1 MRSNLRNPDLRSVG
15 RPPRAR
21 LRLALALAVAT
32 ATAAASPSAFS
43 AGAMRRVSFGSGT
56 VAQSVPKGA
65 TETVQTDLAYVD
77 LVVGDPEIADVMP
90 LTDRSFYIHGK
101 KIGTTSVT
109 AYDAQRRRIGAI
121 DLEIGYSTGR
131 LAAQLRRQIPHGRIR
146 VSSVNGRI
154 LLSGDVPDSIAQDT
168 ALSIAHQFGG
178 EVLNQMKITSPQQVM
193 LEVRFLEASRQAGK
207 ELGVKWDVVSKRL
220 NASIGSN
227 SLVSG
232 ATPFGAVL
240 GQLLSGGTKVDILV
254 QALEGRGLARRLAEP
269 NLTAMSGQTAS
280 FLAGGEFP
288 FPVAGANGAVS
299 VEFKKFGV
307 GLSFTPTVLA
317 NGVINLKIEPEVSQ
331 LDVTNAVTVGGIS
344 IPSLVVRRVSTNVE
358 LKDGQSFA
366 LAGLL
371 QSVSSETTNALPWI
385 NDVPVL
391 GALFRSAAFEKR
403 ETELAVIVTPHLV
416 RPARPGQKLHSPLD
430 ATVSVNDVERFL
442 LGKQEMTP
450 AELRVA
456 RGQPARLAGGHILDF
471 GGPNAAGN

>member
-1 MRSNLRNPDLRSVG
+1 M
-15 RPPRAR
+15 
-21 LRLALALAVAT
+21 
-32 ATAAASPSAFS
+32 AAAIAISAPGA
-43 AGAMRRVSFGSGT
+43 AGSMRRVSFGGGDVAHT
-56 VAQSVPKGA
+56 VQKGA
-65 TETVQTDLAYVD
+65 TETLQTDLAYVD

-90 LTDRSFYIHGK
+90 LTDRSFYVHGK

-109 AYDAQRRRIGAI
+109 AYDAQRRRIGAV
-121 DLEIGYSTGR
+121 DLEVGYSTGR
-131 LAAQLRRQIPHGRIR
+131 LQAELRRQAPQARVR

-154 LLSGDVPDSIAQDT
+154 LLSGDVPDAIAQDT
-168 ALSIAHQFGG
+168 VLMIAHQFGA

-207 ELGVKWDVVSKRL
+207 EFGVKWDVVSKRL
-220 NASIGSN
+220 NASLGGGN
-227 SLVSG
+227 LVSG
-232 ATPFGAVL
+232 STPFGAVL
-240 GQLLSGGTKVDILV
+240 GQLLSGGTKVDVLV

-288 FPVAGANGAVS
+288 FPVAGVNGAVS

-331 LDVTNAVTVGGIS
+331 MDVTNAVNVGGIMV
-344 IPSLVVRRVSTNVE
+344 PSLVVRRVSTNVE

-371 QSVSSETTNALPWI
+371 QSVSSETINALPWI

-391 GALFRSAAFEKR
+391 GALFRSTAFERR

-416 RPARPGQKLHSPLD
+416 RPTRPGQPLLSPLD
-430 ATVSVNDVERFL
+430 TTISANDIDRFL
-442 LGKQEMTP
+442 LGKQEIAP
-450 AELRVA
+450 ADLRVA
-456 RGQPARLAGGHILDF
+456 QGKPARPAGGHILDI
-471 GGPNAAGN
+471 GGSDAAGD

>member
-1 MRSNLRNPDLRSVG
+1 MTNR
-15 RPPRAR
+15 R
-21 LRLALALAVAT
+21 LTGATLAALLV
-32 ATAAASPSAFS
+32 AAAPLVASPTHA
-43 AGAMRRVSFGSGT
+43 AGAMHRVSFGNGT
-56 VAQSVPKGA
+56 VAQSVSKGA
-65 TETVQTDLAYVD
+65 TKTVQTDLAYVD

-90 LTDRSFYIHGK
+90 LTDRSFYVHGK
-101 KIGTTSVT
+101 KIGMTTVT

-121 DLEIGYSTGR
+121 DLEVGYSTGR
-131 LAAQLRRQIPHGRIR
+131 LAAELRKQIPNARIK

-154 LLSGDVPDSIAQDT
+154 LLSGEAPDAVAQDA
-168 ALSIAHQFGG
+168 ALTIAHQFGG

-207 ELGVKWDVVSKRL
+207 ELGVKWDVASKRL
-220 NASIGSN
+220 NASIGASN
-227 SLVSG
+227 LISG

-240 GQLLSGGTKVDILV
+240 GQLLSGGTKVDVLV

-317 NGVINLKIEPEVSQ
+317 NGVISLKIEPEVSQ
-331 LDVTNAVTVGGIS
+331 IDVTNAVSIGGIS

-371 QSVSSETTNALPWI
+371 QSVSSENINALPWI
-385 NDVPVL
+385 NDVPVI
-391 GALFRSAAFEKR
+391 GALFRSTAFERR

-416 RPARPGQKLHSPLD
+416 RPTRPGQKLRSPLD

-442 LGKQEMTP
+442 LGKQEIAP
-450 AELRVA
+450 ADLRVA
-456 RGQPARLAGGHILDF
+456 QGRLVRAGGGHILDL

>member
-1 MRSNLRNPDLRSVG
+1 MTQQRHIGFLPR
-15 RPPRAR
+15 PRAR
-21 LRLALALAVAT
+21 LGVVLALALAAT
-32 ATAAASPSAFS
+32 TASHATYA
-43 AGAMRRVSFGSGT
+43 AGALRRIALGNGS

-65 TETVQTDLAYVD
+65 TETIQTDLAYVD

-90 LTDRSFYIHGK
+90 LTDHSFYIHGK

-109 AYDAQRRRIGAI
+109 AYDADRRRIGAI
-121 DLEIGYSTGR
+121 DLEVGYSTGR
-131 LAAQLRRQIPHGRIR
+131 LGAELRRQIPHGRIK

-154 LLSGDVPDSIAQDT
+154 LLSGEVPDSVAQDT

-178 EVLNQMKITSPQQVM
+178 EVLNQMKITEPQQVM
-193 LEVRFLEASRQAGK
+193 LEVRFIEASRQASK

-220 NASIGSN
+220 NASIGSG

-331 LDVTNAVTVGGIS
+331 IDVTNAVSIGGIS

-371 QSVSSETTNALPWI
+371 QSISSESANALPWI

-391 GALFRSAAFEKR
+391 GALFRSTAFERR
-403 ETELAVIVTPHLV
+403 ETELAVLVTPHLV
-416 RPARPGQKLHSPLD
+416 RPVRPGQRLRSPLD
-430 ATVSVNDVERFL
+430 ATISANDVDRFL
-442 LGKQEMTP
+442 LGKQELTP

-456 RGQPARLAGGHILDF
+456 QGRPPRMAGGHILDL

>member
-1 MRSNLRNPDLRSVG
+1 MSNRPLIGAPVLRAS
-15 RPPRAR
+15 R
-21 LRLALALAVAT
+21 LGVLLAFALVAAPVT
-32 ATAAASPSAFS
+32 ISSASA

-56 VAQSVPKGA
+56 IAQSVPRGA
-65 TETVQTDLAYVD
+65 TETLQTDMAYVD

-90 LTDRSFYIHGK
+90 LTDRSFYVHGK

-109 AYDAQRRRIGAI
+109 AYDAQRRRIGAV
-121 DLEIGYSTGR
+121 DLEVGYSTGR
-131 LAAQLRRQIPHGRIR
+131 LAAELRRQVPNGRLK

-154 LLSGDVPDSIAQDT
+154 LLSGEVPDAIAQDT
-168 ALSIAHQFGG
+168 ALMIAHQFGA

-193 LEVRFLEASRQAGK
+193 LEVRFLEASRQASK

-220 NASIGSN
+220 NASIGSGN
-227 SLVSG
+227 LVSG

-240 GQLLSGGTKVDILV
+240 GQLLSGGTKVDVLV

-331 LDVTNAVTVGGIS
+331 IDVTNAVSVGGIS
-344 IPSLVVRRVSTNVE
+344 IPSLVVRRVSTNIE

-371 QSVSSETTNALPWI
+371 QSISSESANALPWI

-391 GALFRSAAFEKR
+391 GALFRSTACLLYTSECPPLR
-403 ETELAVIVTPHLV
+403 ICLRGNV
-416 RPARPGQKLHSPLD
+416 RASFKLNRSAQPICMSMFKSRLPSSRSG
-430 ATVSVNDVERFL
+430 VFL
-442 LGKQEMTP
+442 LVTKRSQ
-450 AELRVA
+450 
-456 RGQPARLAGGHILDF
+456 RG
-471 GGPNAAGN
+471 

>member
-1 MRSNLRNPDLRSVG
+1 LNNRRLTGASEPGPS
-15 RPPRAR
+15 R
-21 LRLALALAVAT
+21 LRASLASAIMAAVFAISG
-32 ATAAASPSAFS
+32 ASAAGS
-43 AGAMRRVSFGSGT
+43 MRRVSLGSGA
-56 VAQSVPKGA
+56 VAQTVQKGA
-65 TETVQTDLAYVD
+65 TETLQTDLAYVD

-90 LTDRSFYIHGK
+90 LTDRSFYVHGK

-109 AYDAQRRRIGAI
+109 AYDAQRRRIGAV
-121 DLEIGYSTGR
+121 DLEVGYSTGR
-131 LAAQLRRQIPHGRIR
+131 LQAELRRQAPQAKVR

-154 LLSGDVPDSIAQDT
+154 LLSGEVPDAIAQDT
-168 ALSIAHQFGG
+168 VLMIAHQFGA

-193 LEVRFLEASRQAGK
+193 LEVRFLEASRQASK

-220 NASIGSN
+220 NASIGASN
-227 SLVSG
+227 LITG

-240 GQLLSGGTKVDILV
+240 GQLLSGGTKVDVLV

-331 LDVTNAVTVGGIS
+331 IDVTNAVSIGGIS

-371 QSVSSETTNALPWI
+371 QSISSENANALPWI

-391 GALFRSAAFEKR
+391 GALFRSTAFERR

-416 RPARPGQKLHSPLD
+416 SPTRPGQPLRSPLD
-430 ATVSVNDVERFL
+430 ATVSANDVDRFL
-442 LGKQEMTP
+442 LGKQEIAP
-450 AELRVA
+450 ADLRVA
-456 RGQPARLAGGHILDF
+456 QGRTARAAGGHILDI
-471 GGPNAAGN
+471 GGRDAAGN

>member
-1 MRSNLRNPDLRSVG
+1 MSIWHTISRSEPGYR
-15 RPPRAR
+15 RPRR
-21 LRLALALAVAT
+21 LLAWALVAT
-32 ATAAASPSAFS
+32 VLASASANG
-43 AGAMRRVSFGSGT
+43 AGSMRRVSFGSGA
-56 VAQSVPKGA
+56 VAQSVPRGA
-65 TETVQTDLAYVD
+65 TETLQTDLAYVD

-90 LTDRSFYIHGK
+90 LTDRSFYVHGK

-109 AYDAQRRRIGAI
+109 AYDAQRRKIGAI
-121 DLEIGYSTGR
+121 DLEVGYSTGR
-131 LAAQLRRQIPHGRIR
+131 LAAELRRQVPNGRVK

-154 LLSGDVPDSIAQDT
+154 LLSGEVPDSIAQDT
-168 ALSIAHQFGG
+168 ALMIAHQFGA

-193 LEVRFLEASRQAGK
+193 LEVRFLEASRQASK

-220 NASIGSN
+220 NASIGAH

-240 GQLLSGGTKVDILV
+240 GQLLSGGTKVDVLV

-331 LDVTNAVTVGGIS
+331 IDVTNSVTVGGIS

-371 QSVSSETTNALPWI
+371 QSISSESANALPWI

-391 GALFRSAAFEKR
+391 GALFRSTAFERR

-416 RPARPGQKLHSPLD
+416 RPTRPGQPLRSPLD

-450 AELRVA
+450 AELRIA
-456 RGQPARLAGGHILDF
+456 QGRITRAGGGHILDN
-471 GGPNAAGN
+471 GGPDAAGK

>member
-1 MRSNLRNPDLRSVG
+1 MSNRRLIGASG
-15 RPPRAR
+15 RRATR
-21 LRLALALAVAT
+21 LCASLACALVAAALAISGT
-32 ATAAASPSAFS
+32 SA
-43 AGAMRRVSFGSGT
+43 AGAMRRVSFGSGAI
-56 VAQSVPKGA
+56 AQSVPRGA
-65 TETVQTDLAYVD
+65 TETLQTDLAYVD
-77 LVVGDPEIADVMP
+77 LVVGDPEIADVIP
-90 LTDRSFYIHGK
+90 LTDRSFYVHGK
-101 KIGTTSVT
+101 KIGMTSVT
-109 AYDAQRRRIGAI
+109 AYDAQRRKIGAI
-121 DLEIGYSTGR
+121 DLEVGYSTGR
-131 LAAQLRRQIPHGRIR
+131 LAAELRRQVPHGRIK

-154 LLSGDVPDSIAQDT
+154 LLSGEVPDAIAQDT
-168 ALSIAHQFGG
+168 ALMIAHQFGA

-193 LEVRFLEASRQAGK
+193 LEVRFLEASRQASK

-220 NASIGSN
+220 NASIGSSN
-227 SLVSG
+227 LVSG

-240 GQLLSGGTKVDILV
+240 GQLLSGGTKVDVLV

-331 LDVTNAVTVGGIS
+331 IDVTNAVSVGGIS

-366 LAGLL
+366 LAGLM
-371 QSVSSETTNALPWI
+371 QSISSESANALPWI

-391 GALFRSAAFEKR
+391 GALFRSTAFERR

-416 RPARPGQKLHSPLD
+416 RPTRPGQPLRSPLD
-430 ATVSVNDVERFL
+430 TTVSVNDVERFL
-442 LGKQEMTP
+442 LGKQEIVP
-450 AELRVA
+450 ADRRVA
-456 RGQPARLAGGHILDF
+456 QGRTARAGGGHILDI
-471 GGPNAAGN
+471 GGPDAAGN